1 MNTPQRGFRR
11 PPLYNRGTSSRRMG
25 NLFPARSHRDAPP
38 VRSLSNHCSKP
49 IRILIADAGP
59 IFREGLR
66 TVIAT
71 QSDLR
76 VVGEAS
82 DGAQAA
88 KLAGERTVDI
98 LLVDL
103 AIPGLMLLEVL
114 RKVQC
119 SAPQVRSII
128 LAPKTD
134 TPEALE
140 AMELGAY
147 GVIPKDSPVELV
159 FKAIRTV
166 MTGQYWVGRT
176 KIADILQSLGKG
188 RSAPLNLSLG
198 SNFRLTP
205 REIQIIS
212 GILLGE
218 SNKEIAGKFGL
229 SENTVKHH
237 LTHIFEKLGVG
248 NRLELALLAVD
259 RDVPSRRPPEQGSDT
274 SASLP

>member
-1 MNTPQRGFRR
+1 
-11 PPLYNRGTSSRRMG
+11 MG
-25 NLFPARSHRDAPP
+25 NLFPARSDRDPP
-38 VRSLSNHCSKP
+38 LVRSLSNHCSKP

-119 SAPQVRSII
+119 SAPQVRTII
-128 LAPKTD
+128 LAPKTN
-134 TPEALE
+134 TPEVLE

-188 RSAPLNLSLG
+188 RSAHLNLSLG
-198 SNFRLTP
+198 NNFRLTP

-259 RDVPSRRPPEQGSDT
+259 RDVPSRRPSEQGSNT